1 MKKLIEGFKNINKL
15 DRIILIM
22 IIIIFTLLCTSMGIS
37 ISHIR
42 DYSHNRNSGNERWKQ
57 VEQIIIDYKNKVDD
71 LERIIQ
77 QGRLNEIN

>member
-22 IIIIFTLLCTSMGIS
+22 IIIIFILLCTSIGIS
-37 ISHIR
+37 ISHIK
-42 DYSHNRNSGNERWKQ
+42 DYSYNRNSGNERWKQ

>member
-22 IIIIFTLLCTSMGIS
+22 IIIIFILLCTSMGIS